1 VNDPAWYQ
9 PFLDAVGWVPAVVFP
24 AASVLQLMALLRRG
38 KADGVSVLTWSLF
51 AVANVCLY
59 LTVAEWTRP
68 QVIATTLGTALVQVV
83 VVMTALRLRADKA
96 APRADST
103 PKA

>member
-1 VNDPAWYQ
+1 MNDPAWHQ

-24 AASVLQLMALLRRG
+24 AASVLQLVALLRRG
-38 KADGVSVLTWSLF
+38 KADGVSVLTWTLF

-68 QVIATTLGTALVQVV
+68 QVIVTTLGTAAVQVL

-96 APRADST
+96 AARPESR

>member
-1 VNDPAWYQ
+1 MNDPAWHQ

-24 AASVLQLMALLRRG
+24 AASVLQLMTLLRRG
-38 KADGVSVLTWSLF
+38 KADGVSVLTWTLF

-68 QVIATTLGTALVQVV
+68 QVIATTLGTAAVQVV

-96 APRADST
+96 APRPDSA

>member
-24 AASVLQLMALLRRG
+24 VASVLQLMTLLRRG

-68 QVIATTLGTALVQVV
+68 QVIVTTLGTAAVQVV

-96 APRADST
+96 AKHPDSA

>member
-1 VNDPAWYQ
+1 VTEPAWYQ

-38 KADGVSVLTWSLF
+38 RSEGVSVLTWSLF

-68 QVIATTLGTALVQVV
+68 QVIVTTLGTALVQVV
-83 VVMTALRLRADKA
+83 VVMTALRLRPDKA
-96 APRADST
+96 AKRPDSA
-103 PKA
+103 PPG